1 VVDSL
6 IVLCYYSNRLVQF
19 DYQLNEIE
27 VIEDT
32 PKHEDHTYCYNSRGS
47 QENCYNHYRVLLIGS
62 YKSQQSLLAC
72 GTNAYNPMCSWRKV
86 RAVSYQ
92 QFD

>member
-47 QENCYNHYRVLLIGS
+47 QVCLTPYLLVHFCA
-62 YKSQQSLLAC
+62 SLC
-72 GTNAYNPMCSWRKV
+72 QRHCTQCINSTVTESFSRRTVTTTIEFY
-86 RAVSYQ
+86 
-92 QFD
+92 